1 MNYIELS
8 IIYILNI
15 LELKD
20 ILLLLAYS
28 TLLILNSYYLSR
40 LLSHDNKFY
49 NTKKYRNK
57 RFRFLYNIT
66 LLLVFI
72 FTLFNLYYIFI
83 YREPNPYPPM
93 GAVHS
98 LSNMYYTDPEYNAF
112 VLDGVNL
119 SRYYQSNSGYVGRDT
134 WYVYGRTQ
142 EVGYDIKNLNYNQ
155 FLDKWSFEWAPMAA
169 MIGLRVDNQNP
180 RTGDI
185 AVWTRYKHSGYIW
198 AHCAFIEKERL
209 GTVWVTESNLT
220 DKPDGS
226 TPARIK
232 PGVPRV
238 VVTEDEGY
246 ITDNWDRSTKTGV
259 YLYDAPYDDPPATGI
274 KLLKKFDQLDILGED
289 YRRSSNGEWYYWY
302 QLKLT
307 TPQGEIV
314 GWARLEERRPDL
326 DKYTGQKEMSVPN
339 FEFNFTGI
347 DTTPHFINKY
357 WPDLPDLQ
365 YIHLENRSTN

>member
-1 MNYIELS
+1 MEI
-8 IIYILNI
+8 NI
-15 LELKD
+15 PPILKD
-20 ILLLLAYS
+20 IE
-28 TLLILNSYYLSR
+28 TLVSLGS
-40 LLSHDNKFY
+40 LLSSPIFWLIQRSIKKGNLETELNFFKSATKFLL
-49 NTKKYRNK
+49 TLFSIVALIAAPIM
-57 RFRFLYNIT
+57 FRFLKIPTTVLEPPLGKT
-66 LLLVFI
+66 LERI
-72 FTLFNLYYIFI
+72 SYY
-83 YREPNPYPPM
+83 ED
-93 GAVHS
+93 S
-98 LSNMYYTDPEYNAF
+98 SNNAF
-112 VLDGVNL
+112 VFDGVNP
-119 SRYYQSNSGYVGRDT
+119 SKYYQTNIGYIGRDT

-155 FLDKWSFEWAPMAA
+155 FLDKWSYLWAEQAKGL
-169 MIGLRVDNQNP
+169 GLRVDIDSPQS
-180 RTGDI
+180 GDI

-198 AHCAFIEKERL
+198 AHCAFIEKERF

-246 ITDNWDRSTKTGV
+246 ITDNWGRSSRTGV
-259 YLYDAPYDDPPATGI
+259 YLYDAPYNDPPPTGF
-274 KLLKKFDQLDILGED
+274 KLLKKFDQLDIMAED
-289 YRRSSNGEWYYWY
+289 YRQSSSGEWYYWY
-302 QLKLT
+302 QLKMS
-307 TPQGEIV
+307 TPGGDV
-314 GWARLEERRPDL
+314 TGWARLEERRPDL
-326 DKYTGQKEMSVPN
+326 NKNTGDKDMSVPN